1 MLPWEQDFT
10 SDLSSDPILLSILK
24 YTNMKLYNDILKNT
38 STITISRFIHHSLR
52 LFSLSFVMTLMIFST
67 AMAQPAVPEL
77 SAPSDSAFDQPQ
89 NLTLSWKAS
98 ASADTY
104 TLQVSGDQNFGSMV
118 FNESLLTDTTQ
129 FISNLDLNTSYYW
142 RVNATNTSGTSDFS
156 SQRIFTVW
164 ESVPT
169 SPDSV
174 NLGTSGNYVL
184 LAKTAI
190 STVPASAITGDVG
203 VSPAAETYITGFNL
217 TDATGYATSPQVTG
231 KVYASDMASP
241 TPSNLT
247 TAVSDMETAFT
258 DAAGRVDPDFFE
270 LHVGDIGGKTLIP
283 GLYKWTNTVIAP
295 GSFEISGDENAIW
308 IFQIAG
314 DLTVSS
320 DINVTLAGGAQ
331 AKNIFWQVSGEVNIG
346 TNAHFEGIILSMTA
360 INLNTGASLTGRA
373 LAQSAI
379 TLDQNVITQPT
390 FTQATSVDRSDQTLP
405 ATFTLSQNYPNPF
418 NPSTMISYQVP
429 VNSKVRLEVFNMLGQ
444 SVALLV
450 NEQQAAGSHTV
461 RFDASAL
468 TSGMYL
474 YRIHATGFNQTRKMM
489 LIK

>member
-1 MLPWEQDFT
+1 
-10 SDLSSDPILLSILK
+10 
-24 YTNMKLYNDILKNT
+24 MKTKNETIKNT
-38 STITISRFIHHSLR
+38 FTISKLIPQASL
-52 LFSLSFVMTLMIFST
+52 LLGMSFVMALMLFST

-77 SAPSDSAFDQPQ
+77 SSPADSAISQPQ
-89 NLTLSWKAS
+89 DLTLSWNVS
-98 ASADTY
+98 AGADSY
-104 TLQVSGDQNFGSMV
+104 TLQVSDNENFNGMF
-118 FNESLLTDTTQ
+118 FNESELSDTVQ
-129 FISNLDLNTSYYW
+129 LVSGLELDMSYYW
-142 RVNATNTSGTSDFS
+142 RVSASGTGGSSDFS

-164 ESVPT
+164 ESAPT

-174 NLGTSGNYVL
+174 NLGTAGNYVL

-190 STVPASAITGDVG
+190 STVPASVITGDVG
-203 VSPAAETYITGFNL
+203 ISPAAATFITGFNL

-231 KVYASDMASP
+231 KVYAADMASP

-258 DAAGRVDPDFFE
+258 DAAGRVTPDFVE
-270 LHVGDIGGKTLIP
+270 LHVGNLGGKTLIP
-283 GLYKWTNTVIAP
+283 GLYKWGNTVIAP
-295 GSFEISGDENAIW
+295 TSFEISGDENSIW

-360 INLNTGASLTGRA
+360 INLNTGASLNGRV

-379 TLDQNVITQPT
+379 TLDQSTITQPT
-390 FTQATSVDRSDQTLP
+390 NTQATSIDGTNNALP
-405 ATFTLSQNYPNPF
+405 VEFNLSQNYPNPF
-418 NPSTMISYQVP
+418 NPSTVISYKIP
-429 VNSKVRLEVFNMLGQ
+429 VNTNIRLEVFNMLGQ

-450 NEQQAAGSHTV
+450 NEQKVAGSHTV
-461 RFDASAL
+461 SFDATAL
-468 TSGMYL
+468 SSGVYI
-474 YRIHATGFNQTRKMM
+474 YRIYSSGFSQSRKML

>member
-1 MLPWEQDFT
+1 M
-10 SDLSSDPILLSILK
+10 K
-24 YTNMKLYNDILKNT
+24 TNNATFKNT
-38 STITISRFIHHSLR
+38 FMSSNLLPHTSR
-52 LFSLSFVMTLMIFST
+52 LFGLSFVMALMLFST
-67 AMAQPAVPEL
+67 AMAQPVVPEL
-77 SAPSDSAFDQPQ
+77 SAPADSAIGQPQ
-89 NLTLSWKAS
+89 DLTLSWNV
-98 ASADTY
+98 SADAASY
-104 TLQVSGDQNFGSMV
+104 HLEVSEDPDFSSTV
-118 FNESLLTDTTQ
+118 LNEAELTDTVKLV
-129 FISNLDLNTSYYW
+129 SDLELNTSYYW
-142 RVNATNTSGTSDFS
+142 RVRATGTDGTSDFS

-164 ESVPT
+164 ESTPT

-174 NLGTSGNYVL
+174 NLGTAVNYVL

-190 STVPASAITGDVG
+190 STVPASVITGDVG

-231 KVYASDMASP
+231 NVYASDMASP

-258 DAAGRVDPDFFE
+258 DAAGRVTPDFVE
-270 LHVGDIGGKTLIP
+270 LHVGDLGGKTLIP
-283 GLYKWTNTVIAP
+283 GLYKWGNTVIAP
-295 GSFEISGDENAIW
+295 TSFEINGDANSIW

-331 AKNIFWQVSGEVNIG
+331 AKNIFWQVSGEVTIG

-360 INLNTGASLTGRA
+360 INFNTGASLNGRA

-379 TLDQNVITQPT
+379 TLDQTTVTQPT
-390 FTQATSVDRSDQTLP
+390 NTQATSIDGTESSLP
-405 ATFTLSQNYPNPF
+405 GEFTLSQNYPNPF
-418 NPSTMISYQVP
+418 NPSTVIGYQVP
-429 VNSKVRLEVFNMLGQ
+429 VNTDVRLEVFNMLGQ

-450 NEQQAAGSHTV
+450 NEQKAAGSHTV
-461 RFDASAL
+461 SFDASAL
-468 TSGMYL
+468 SSGIYI
-474 YRIHATGFNQTRKMM
+474 YRLHSAGFNQTRKML

>member
-1 MLPWEQDFT
+1 MKTFT
-10 SDLSSDPILLSILK
+10 TSKHLHQTSRLLG
-24 YTNMKLYNDILKNT
+24 M
-38 STITISRFIHHSLR
+38 
-52 LFSLSFVMTLMIFST
+52 SFVMALMLFST

-77 SAPSDSAFDQPQ
+77 SAPADSAISQPQ
-89 NLTLSWKAS
+89 NLTLSWYAS
-98 ASADTY
+98 AEAESY
-104 TLQVSGDQNFGSMV
+104 TLQVSGDEYFSGMIIY
-118 FNESLLTDTTQ
+118 ESGLTDTVQ
-129 FISNLDLNTSYYW
+129 LVSDLELNMSYYW
-142 RVNATNTSGTSDFS
+142 RVSATNVDGTSDFS
-156 SQRIFTVW
+156 SQRVFTVW
-164 ESVPT
+164 ESAPT

-174 NLGTSGNYVL
+174 NLGTAGNYVL

-190 STVPASAITGDVG
+190 STVPPSAITGDVG
-203 VSPAAETYITGFNL
+203 ISPAAETYITGFNL

-258 DAAGRVDPDFFE
+258 DASGRVTPDFVE
-270 LHVGDIGGKTLIP
+270 LHVGNLGGKTLIP
-283 GLYKWTNTVIAP
+283 GLYKWGSTVIAP
-295 GSFEISGDENAIW
+295 TSFEINGDENSIW

-320 DINVTLAGGAQ
+320 DINVILAGGAQ

-360 INLNTGASLTGRA
+360 INLNTGASLNGRA

-379 TLDQNVITQPT
+379 TLDQNTITQPT
-390 FTQATSVDRSDQTLP
+390 NTQATSIDGEGNSLP
-405 ATFTLSQNYPNPF
+405 EEFALFQNYPNPF
-418 NPSTMISYQVP
+418 NPSTVISYQIP
-429 VNSKVRLEVFNMLGQ
+429 VNTTVRLEVFNMLGQ

-450 NEQQAAGSHTV
+450 NEQKAAGSHTV
-461 RFDASAL
+461 SFDATSLSSGIYIYRLNSAD
-468 TSGMYL
+468 Y
-474 YRIHATGFNQTRKMM
+474 NQTKKMM

>member
-1 MLPWEQDFT
+1 
-10 SDLSSDPILLSILK
+10 
-24 YTNMKLYNDILKNT
+24 MKTKNETLKNT
-38 STITISRFIHHSLR
+38 FTISKRIPQVSR
-52 LFSLSFVMTLMIFST
+52 LLGMSFVVALMLFST

-77 SAPSDSAFDQPQ
+77 SAPADSAVSQPQ
-89 NLTLSWKAS
+89 NLTLSWNAS
-98 ASADTY
+98 VDADSY
-104 TLQVSGDQNFGSMV
+104 TLQVSEDENFSGMV
-118 FNESLLTDTTQ
+118 FNESELSDTVQ
-129 FISNLDLNTSYYW
+129 LVSGLELNTSYYW
-142 RVNATNTSGTSDFS
+142 RVNATDTDGTSAFS
-156 SQRIFTVW
+156 NQRIFTVW

-174 NLGTSGNYVL
+174 NLGTAGNYVL

-231 KVYASDMASP
+231 KVYAADMTSP

-247 TAVSDMETAFT
+247 TAISDMELAFT
-258 DAAGRVDPDFFE
+258 DAAGRVTPDFVE
-270 LHVGDIGGKTLIP
+270 LHVGDLGGKTLIP
-283 GLYKWTNTVIAP
+283 GLYKWGNTVIAP
-295 GSFEISGDENAIW
+295 TSFEINGDENSIW

-360 INLNTGASLTGRA
+360 INLNTSASLNGRA

-379 TLDQNVITQPT
+379 TLDQNTIVQPT
-390 FTQATSVDRSDQTLP
+390 STQATSIDGTENSLP
-405 ATFTLSQNYPNPF
+405 GEFTLSQNYPNPF
-418 NPSTMISYQVP
+418 NPSTVISYQVP
-429 VNSKVRLEVFNMLGQ
+429 VNTDVRLEVFNMLGQ

-450 NEQQAAGSHTV
+450 NEQKAAGSHTV
-461 RFDASAL
+461 SFDAAELS
-468 TSGMYL
+468 SGIYI
-474 YRIHATGFNQTRKMM
+474 YRIHSAGFNQTRKML